1 MIRRPPR
8 STLFP
13 YTTLF
18 RSEVDRGHHVSARR
32 EQRVIPARSP
42 VVGPRSLRPAVN
54 QADERIPF
62 GGVEPGG
69 LEQPPTDGGSQP
81 AHEAAL
87 GQRPQ
92 TERLER
98 RAGVMPELAA
108 REPAPRGLG

>member
-18 RSEVDRGHHVSARR
+18 RSLLAVAGRAVEVDRGHHVSARR

-54 QADERIPF
+54 QVDERIPF
-62 GGVEPGG
+62 GGVETGG
-69 LEQPPTDGGSQP
+69 LEQPPKDGVSQR
-81 AHEAAL
+81 AHDTVL
-87 GQRPQ
+87 VQQPQ
-92 TERLER
+92 IERLD
-98 RAGVMPELAA
+98 G
-108 REPAPRGLG
+108 